1 MKFVYDETIWNIVI
15 QTFTGAQF
23 LPCCVI
29 QSKPA
34 RLSAKILELQE
45 ETHENFF

>member
-1 MKFVYDETIWNIVI
+1 MGFVYGETIWNIVI
-15 QTFTGAQF
+15 QTLTGTQF
-23 LPCCVI
+23 LLCCVI

-45 ETHENFF
+45 